1 MKAIKLLAALA
12 IASVAFAS
20 QAADP
25 AKKTFKL
32 RFAHHNPPTSY
43 LAVKG
48 FDPWVK
54 AIESRTDGQI
64 KFEVYPSQMLSKT
77 TDVYDNTI
85 SGIADI
91 GWSFVSFYPG
101 RFPLTEVINLPMLG
115 FDKAAVGSKVIWD
128 LYQNSPY
135 LKKEFADVK
144 VLTLHTHDGNPIISK
159 KPILT
164 LAEIAGKKL
173 RTGGGPINPF
183 VQALGASPIMM
194 GSTDTYQAAEK
205 GVIDGAVLVWE
216 AIQMQSLQ
224 EILKEVLDAN
234 VNSGVFFLVMNKKV
248 WDSLPPD
255 VQQVIDEESGDKA
268 SQLFAKAFDDTKEL
282 SVADFVKAKGT
293 VHLLDPAEAA
303 KWREKAVP
311 TWDKWVADLEAKG
324 QPAKAVLEYTLKKV
338 EEVKKQM

>member
-1 MKAIKLLAALA
+1 MKAIRLLAALA

-25 AKKTFKL
+25 AKKTFLL

-54 AIESRTDGQI
+54 AIEARTNGRI

-85 SGIADI
+85 SGLTDI

-115 FDKAAVGSKVIWD
+115 FDKAAIGSKVIWD

-159 KPILT
+159 RPILT
-164 LAEIAGKKL
+164 GADIAGKKL

-183 VQALGASPIMM
+183 MQALGASPIMM

-224 EILKEVLDAN
+224 EILKEVLDAS
-234 VNSGVFFLVMNKKV
+234 VNSGVFFLVMNKKL

-255 VQQVIDEESGDKA
+255 IQQVIDEESGDKA
-268 SQLFAKAFDDTKEL
+268 SQLFAKAFDDTKDL
-282 SVADFVKAKGT
+282 CVADFVKAKGT

-303 KWREKAVP
+303 KWQEKARP
-311 TWDKWVADLEAKG
+311 IWDKWVADLEAKG

>member
-1 MKAIKLLAALA
+1 MKKATRLLAALA
-12 IASVAFAS
+12 IASMAFAS
-20 QAADP
+20 QAADTG
-25 AKKTFKL
+25 KTIRL

-43 LAVKG
+43 LAVEG
-48 FDPWVK
+48 FDPWIK
-54 AIESRTDGQI
+54 AIEARTNGQV

-85 SGIADI
+85 DGIADI

-115 FDKAAVGSKVIWD
+115 FDKAAIGSKVIWD

-159 KPILT
+159 RSILT
-164 LAEIAGKKL
+164 MGDLAGKKL
-173 RTGGGPINPF
+173 RTGGGPLNPF
-183 VQALGASPIMM
+183 IQALGASPMTM

-216 AIQMQSLQ
+216 AIQMQSLH

-234 VNSGVFFLVMNKKV
+234 VNSGVFFLVMNKKL

-268 SQLFAKAFDDTKEL
+268 SQLFARAFDNTKDMC
-282 SVADFVKAKGT
+282 VADFVKAKGT
-293 VHLLDPAEAA
+293 VHLLEAAEAA
-303 KWREKAVP
+303 KWQEKARP
-311 TWDKWVADLEAKG
+311 IWDKWVADLEAKG